1 MAENYD
7 APEQAPA
14 LIGKMNPFKLPMLG
28 PTLQSVVFGNWV
40 VNCCTLPPLLEN
52 VQADRGGGSCR
63 WV

>member
-1 MAENYD
+1 MEISRWRRTTY

-40 VNCCTLPPLLEN
+40 VNCCTLPPLLEKCPG
-52 VQADRGGGSCR
+52 R
-63 WV
+63 